1 MSRMS
6 LDQIAAAAEQ
16 RKLEQRRESIA
27 QMADEVERRRTA
39 EQEAALDELAREA
52 QAMGLY
58 DAPTPEATVPD
69 DWLLQEAFAKAKAK
83 EGLSEDMKTLAD
95 VVKHFTLET
104 DT

>member
-1 MSRMS
+1 MTLS

-16 RKLEQRRESIA
+16 RKLEQQRDNIA
-27 QMADEVERRRTA
+27 KMADEIERIKA
-39 EQEAALDELAREA
+39 EDWKPPFDEHE
-52 QAMGLY
+52 Y
-58 DAPTPEATVPD
+58 TPEQTVPD